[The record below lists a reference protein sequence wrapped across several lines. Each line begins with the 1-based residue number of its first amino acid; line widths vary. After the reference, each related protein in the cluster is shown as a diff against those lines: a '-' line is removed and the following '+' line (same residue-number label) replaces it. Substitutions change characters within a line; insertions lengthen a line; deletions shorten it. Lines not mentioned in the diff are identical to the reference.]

1 MSVVGKL
8 VTDASSYLT
17 TSPEGRRAFAVAAAA
32 ELIAA
37 RVGVEGHVNQLANE
51 MDRLSKYAD
60 LIQEALK
67 VN

>member
-8 VTDASSYLT
+8 VADASSYHT
-17 TSPEGRRAFAVAAAA
+17 TNPEGQRAFAVAAAA

-37 RVGVEGHVNQLANE
+37 RVGVEGHVNQLINE
-51 MDRLSKYAD
+51 MERLSKYAD

-67 VN
+67 VK

>member
-1 MSVVGKL
+1 MSYVGKL
-8 VTDASSYLT
+8 VTDASNYH
-17 TSPEGRRAFAVAAAA
+17 TSNPEGQRAFAVAAAA

-37 RVGVEGHVNQLANE
+37 MVGTEGHVSQLSNE

-67 VN
+67 VK